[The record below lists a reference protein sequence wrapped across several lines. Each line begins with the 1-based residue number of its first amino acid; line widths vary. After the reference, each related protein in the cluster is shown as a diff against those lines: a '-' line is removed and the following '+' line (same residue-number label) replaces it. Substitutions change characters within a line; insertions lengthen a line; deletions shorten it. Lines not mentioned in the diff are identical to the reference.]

1 MDVQALLQEACE
13 RAQVSQA
20 ELARRAGTSPTALS
34 AWVRGRVSPTVSSL
48 TRVLAAADLQ
58 VRATLEPLLADLDAR
73 VDEVL
78 AGHVV
83 LDLPQLGSLA
93 AHAGV
98 EQSWSVEL
106 PDGSFGRAQGTVTWA
121 FDGATALALHGLAF
135 PQDVRAICLLL
146 DDAARCWLSRGFV
159 IAPGHDRLSYW
170 DATFEQAR
178 DHLRGLSAGRYGM
191 HLIRLVEEMPA
202 VVRLQPPGTDEV
214 FPVLAVDAVG
224 RAHPALG
231 EVLARLR
238 TRRSLSA

>member
-1 MDVQALLQEACE
+1 MDMRALLQEACG
-13 RAQVSQA
+13 RARISKA
-20 ELARRAGTSPTALS
+20 DLARRAGTDPSLLS
-34 AWVRGRVSPTVSSL
+34 AWATGRVSPTVASL
-48 TRVLAAADLQ
+48 ARVLAAVDLQ
-58 VRATLEPLLADLDAR
+58 LRPSLEPLLADLDAR

-78 AGHVV
+78 GGHVV

-121 FDGATALALHGLAF
+121 FDGATALALQGLAF

-159 IAPGHDRLSYW
+159 IAPGHDRLSFW

-224 RAHPALG
+224 HAHPALG

-238 TRRSLSA
+238 TRRSLPA